1 MHVTITVVLFAIAR
15 VRLSCGAVSYFFF
28 FFNDTATTEI
38 YTLSLHDA
46 LPISSGSRPAS
57 RENRSAYP
65 TSVSDDREM
74 SRKRRNSFRLRR
86 EDPSTM
92 LTAAENAARR
102 VCEVRPYCSSLG
114 KDFVTR

>member
-1 MHVTITVVLFAIAR
+1 GGGGSGYRPRAWYSRHLR
-15 VRLSCGAVSYFFF
+15 SR
-28 FFNDTATTEI
+28 DPHWP
-38 YTLSLHDA
+38 SLRADQT
-46 LPISSGSRPAS
+46 SSASRPAS

-74 SRKRRNSFRLRR
+74 SRKRRNSFRLRG

-114 KDFVTR
+114 TDFVTR

>member
-1 MHVTITVVLFAIAR
+1 MVEVGGGWWRWLPGEGLVELPR
-15 VRLSCGAVSYFFF
+15 EKSCS
-28 FFNDTATTEI
+28 
-38 YTLSLHDA
+38 A
-46 LPISSGSRPAS
+46 LAMRADQSSSGSRPAS

-114 KDFVTR
+114 KDCVTGYTASASW